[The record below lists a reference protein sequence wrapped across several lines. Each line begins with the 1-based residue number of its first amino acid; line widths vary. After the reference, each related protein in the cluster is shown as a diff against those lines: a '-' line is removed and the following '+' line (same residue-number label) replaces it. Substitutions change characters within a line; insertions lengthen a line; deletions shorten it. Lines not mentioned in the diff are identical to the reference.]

1 MNSNLTQAPRSM
13 GSPQFPG
20 WTSVKLI
27 QLSQALTEA
36 YGLGVTPSS
45 ASTPDQGWTTEKLL
59 QMSAA
64 KSL

>member
-1 MNSNLTQAPRSM
+1 MNSNLTPSPRST
-13 GSPQFPG
+13 GSQSPG
-20 WTSVKLI
+20 WTSAKLV
-27 QLSQALTEA
+27 QLSQALSEA
-36 YGLGVTPSS
+36 YGSGVTPSS